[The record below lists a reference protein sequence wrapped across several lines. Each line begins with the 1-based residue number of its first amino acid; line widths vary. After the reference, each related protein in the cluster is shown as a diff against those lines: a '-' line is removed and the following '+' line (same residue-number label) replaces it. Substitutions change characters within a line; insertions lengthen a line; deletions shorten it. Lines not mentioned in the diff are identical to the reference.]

1 MKENCLWYW
10 QKKRQGKCRKD
21 SPELK
26 DALLR
31 RMLPPNNESITKIS
45 REEGIS
51 EQTLRNWR
59 DKARKEGYAAPG
71 TDAVPDDWSTQD
83 KFLVVVETASMNET
97 ELAEYARKKGLYI
110 EQIKAWE
117 DACMN
122 ANGGIAKEASR
133 LNRELKDS
141 EKERRKLEKELQRN
155 GCRLGQKLCNA
166 PGRTATS
173 ERNFSEASAPCAIR
187 HASPKLVANSPSRI
201 YGIFSKTSFLMSNV
215 FFIVPAP
222 SAWCDP
228 PQHF

>member
-1 MKENCLWYW
+1 MNY
-10 QKKRQGKCRKD
+10 

-51 EQTLRNWR
+51 EQTLRNWL

-110 EQIKAWE
+110 EQIKAWK

-122 ANGGIAKEASR
+122 ANGGIFPGLTANLRILRKNAENLKKNYSARKRLLQKQLPYLYCQKKQMRFGGIQRTNDQRLRSR
-133 LNRELKDS
+133 K
-141 EKERRKLEKELQRN
+141 
-155 GCRLGQKLCNA
+155 CC
-166 PGRTATS
+166 TA
-173 ERNFSEASAPCAIR
+173 
-187 HASPKLVANSPSRI
+187 
-201 YGIFSKTSFLMSNV
+201 
-215 FFIVPAP
+215 
-222 SAWCDP
+222 D
-228 PQHF
+228 Q

>member
-1 MKENCLWYW
+1 MNY
-10 QKKRQGKCRKD
+10 

-59 DKARKEGYAAPG
+59 DKARKEGYATPG
-71 TDAVPDDWSTQD
+71 TDAIPDNWSTQD

-97 ELAEYARKKGLYI
+97 ELAEYARKKDLYI
-110 EQIKAWE
+110 EQIKAWK

-141 EKERRKLEKELQRN
+141 EKERRKLEKELQRKEKA
-155 GCRLGQKLCNA
+155 LAEAAALLVLSKKANA
-166 PGRTATS
+166 IWGDS
-173 ERNFSEASAPCAIR
+173 EDE
-187 HASPKLVANSPSRI
+187 
-201 YGIFSKTSFLMSNV
+201 
-215 FFIVPAP
+215 
-222 SAWCDP
+222 
-228 PQHF
+228 

>member
-1 MKENCLWYW
+1 MNY
-10 QKKRQGKCRKD
+10 

-97 ELAEYARKKGLYI
+97 ELAEYARKKDLYI
-110 EQIKAWE
+110 EQIKAWK

-141 EKERRKLEKELQRN
+141 EKERRKLEKELQRK
-155 GCRLGQKLCNA
+155 GYVCFHQSGLDRIAQTVLGGLIDDIERLKCLHTGQRLSI
-166 PGRTATS
+166 G
-173 ERNFSEASAPCAIR
+173 ASRRKAHGKVGLALAGIALDNCQLSKGDIR
-187 HASPKLVANSPSRI
+187 KP
-201 YGIFSKTSFLMSNV
+201 
-215 FFIVPAP
+215 
-222 SAWCDP
+222 
-228 PQHF
+228 

>member
-1 MKENCLWYW
+1 MNY
-10 QKKRQGKCRKD
+10 

-110 EQIKAWE
+110 EQIKAW
-117 DACMN
+117 
-122 ANGGIAKEASR
+122 KEASR
-133 LNRELKDS
+133 LNRELKVQITFKRNAS
-141 EKERRKLEKELQRN
+141 SATAERL
-155 GCRLGQKLCNA
+155 
-166 PGRTATS
+166 
-173 ERNFSEASAPCAIR
+173 F
-187 HASPKLVANSPSRI
+187 
-201 YGIFSKTSFLMSNV
+201 
-215 FFIVPAP
+215 
-222 SAWCDP
+222 
-228 PQHF
+228 HF

>member
-1 MKENCLWYW
+1 MNY
-10 QKKRQGKCRKD
+10 

-26 DALLR
+26 NALLR

-97 ELAEYARKKGLYI
+97 ELAEYARKKDLYI
-110 EQIKAWE
+110 EQIKAWK

-141 EKERRKLEKELQRN
+141 EKERRKLEKELQRKEKALAEAAALLVLSKKAN
-155 GCRLGQKLCNA
+155 AIWGGIQRTNDQRLRSRKCC
-166 PGRTATS
+166 TA
-173 ERNFSEASAPCAIR
+173 
-187 HASPKLVANSPSRI
+187 
-201 YGIFSKTSFLMSNV
+201 
-215 FFIVPAP
+215 
-222 SAWCDP
+222 D
-228 PQHF
+228 Q